1 MSEASRAGGA
11 MRDTPFYRHWFQGIG
26 EFLETA
32 APAAIDAFVER
43 CAESC
48 SASYSRGVYERAF
61 AGGRDIAGALA
72 ELKRAFADFDYTL
85 DGNRIEIRYAR
96 CGCDLVNDGLLSSPM
111 LCACSVASCR
121 KNFEAALGPGSV
133 SVELRDSVL
142 KGDGRCALVVTVLD
156 RVAPPRT

>member
-1 MSEASRAGGA
+1 MQ
-11 MRDTPFYRHWFQGIG
+11 DTPFYRHWFKGIDD
-26 EFLETA
+26 FLETA
-32 APAAIDAFVER
+32 EPGALDEFVER

-61 AGGRDIAGALA
+61 AGGADLERSLA
-72 ELKRAFADFDYTL
+72 ALKREFADFDYTL

-96 CGCDLVNDGLLSSPM
+96 CGCDLVGDGHISSPK

-133 SVELRDSVL
+133 TVELKESVL
-142 KGDGRCALVVTVLD
+142 RGDPRCALVVTVLD
-156 RVAPPRT
+156 RAAR